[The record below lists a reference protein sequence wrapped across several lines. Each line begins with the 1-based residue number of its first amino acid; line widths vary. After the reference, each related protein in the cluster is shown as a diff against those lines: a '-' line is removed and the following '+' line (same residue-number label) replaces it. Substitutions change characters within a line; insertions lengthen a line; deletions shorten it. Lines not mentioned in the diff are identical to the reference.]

1 MLWIKKS
8 QQPIIGT
15 STTDVKNDLGKIIS
29 LFLNIEFILLY
40 DLIILY
46 NDKKSIKINVI
57 IFIIATTFIIF
68 ISLLIG

>member
-29 LFLNIEFILLY
+29 LFLNIESIFLY

-68 ISLLIG
+68 ISFLIG